1 MRKRSLHTGSIV
13 SAILLFEITAFAILA
28 IGSSPFDLRIPAIA
42 VGAIGMFLFQYG
54 TITAFF
60 PGCDRPSLL
69 IVNFLAAIGLIMQTR
84 INAEYAIRQ
93 LLWMGIGMV
102 GMVVALV
109 GMRRLTFWRKTR
121 IPFIALS
128 LVLLAA
134 TLVFG
139 SEQYGATNW
148 IKLGGFTVQ
157 PSEFVKIMTVF
168 VLASLLDRGKSVP
181 KMLLAL
187 FHVGACMLLL
197 LMAKDLGAVLLIAGT
212 AIVMLY
218 AATGSKLLL
227 GLSFGTGAVGAAAAY
242 KLFSHVRTR
251 VAVWRN
257 PWADY
262 HGSGYQI
269 VQGLIGIASGGLFGL
284 GLTRGA
290 PGAIPVVHADYIFA
304 AICQEFGLIFGLIV
318 IGFYLVFV
326 VRGVLIAMDSR
337 NSFDALVAV
346 GCATLICLQSFIIIA
361 GVCKLLPLTG
371 ITMPFASYGG
381 SSLLSCYL
389 ILGVLQGIAIKNND
403 IYREEFEDVYDRLE
417 ADEDDEWEDDE

>member
-139 SEQYGATNW
+139 SEQYGAT
-148 IKLGGFTVQ
+148 V
-157 PSEFVKIMTVF
+157 PSSPDSI
-168 VLASLLDRGKSVP
+168 
-181 KMLLAL
+181 
-187 FHVGACMLLL
+187 H
-197 LMAKDLGAVLLIAGT
+197 
-212 AIVMLY
+212 
-218 AATGSKLLL
+218 
-227 GLSFGTGAVGAAAAY
+227 
-242 KLFSHVRTR
+242 
-251 VAVWRN
+251 
-257 PWADY
+257 
-262 HGSGYQI
+262 
-269 VQGLIGIASGGLFGL
+269 
-284 GLTRGA
+284 
-290 PGAIPVVHADYIFA
+290 FA
-304 AICQEFGLIFGLIV
+304 HI
-318 IGFYLVFV
+318 
-326 VRGVLIAMDSR
+326 
-337 NSFDALVAV
+337 
-346 GCATLICLQSFIIIA
+346 CATCDS
-361 GVCKLLPLTG
+361 PR
-371 ITMPFASYGG
+371 P
-381 SSLLSCYL
+381 
-389 ILGVLQGIAIKNND
+389 
-403 IYREEFEDVYDRLE
+403 
-417 ADEDDEWEDDE
+417 